1 MLRETITS
9 FARDRSRIGFRTKL
23 DYLQQAPISIK
34 RSETLEMSS
43 NQGKKNMKSD
53 PVNINV
59 DNVEL
64 MSTLN
69 QDSCVV
75 LSIPQDINHVFPY
88 SLETAKKDNNT
99 KYILRSQL

>member
-1 MLRETITS
+1 
-9 FARDRSRIGFRTKL
+9 
-23 DYLQQAPISIK
+23 
-34 RSETLEMSS
+34 MSS

-99 KYILRSQL
+99 KYILYAHVDNSIIEDELDNNTPLPNR

>member
-1 MLRETITS
+1 
-9 FARDRSRIGFRTKL
+9 
-23 DYLQQAPISIK
+23 
-34 RSETLEMSS
+34 MSS

-75 LSIPQDINHVFPY
+75 LSIQQDINHVFPY
-88 SLETAKKDNNT
+88 PLETAKKDNNT
-99 KYILRSQL
+99 KYILFYIFST

>member
-1 MLRETITS
+1 
-9 FARDRSRIGFRTKL
+9 
-23 DYLQQAPISIK
+23 
-34 RSETLEMSS
+34 MSS

-88 SLETAKKDNNT
+88 SLETPDKKDNNIN
-99 KYILRSQL
+99 YILAYNKNLR